1 MLSPFIKNQSE
12 ECIARP
18 GRVKTRISFRRTLK
32 NRKNREKQAQNDQK
46 MLKNAKK
53 SQKMAQKRFIRKVAP

>member
-53 SQKMAQKRFIRKVAP
+53 SQKMA